1 MDYYKLAFT
10 LNSNKLNGIKLKML
24 TDILVEA
31 KITNNLLSKHISE
44 TKGLDA
50 SNGLTEQDV
59 LRKQYTRD
67 ILTALYAGDEEL
79 PDEIRQ
85 IMKDEED

>member
-31 KITNNLLSKHISE
+31 KITNSLLSKLVAEKNGI
-44 TKGLDA
+44 DA
-50 SNGLTEQDV
+50 SGGGFSEQDV
-59 LRKQYTRD
+59 LRKEYTRD
-67 ILTALYAGDEEL
+67 ILTALYANDEEL

-85 IMKDEED
+85 LMKDEE

>member
-31 KITNNLLSKHISE
+31 KITNSLLSKLISE
-44 TKGLDA
+44 K
-50 SNGLTEQDV
+50 NGPDTGGGFAEQDV
-59 LRKQYTRD
+59 LRKEYTRD
-67 ILTALYAGDEEL
+67 ILTALYANDEEL

-85 IMKDEED
+85 LLKDEA

>member
-31 KITNNLLSKHISE
+31 KITNSLLSKHIAE
-44 TKGLDA
+44 TKGLDTGN
-50 SNGLTEQDV
+50 SLSEQDV

-67 ILTALYAGDEEL
+67 ILTALYADDEEL

-85 IMKDEED
+85 LLKDEA